1 MLLRLVQ
8 VPLVLL
14 LQAAGIDLVVDI
26 GQLQL
31 RLLAGHSECVYRA
44 EFGEAVAADLLG
56 QPIIGRDLKYWC
68 LILKLPFIDAYELIE
83 YYALE
88 GILIG
93 NIGIHQSFAKLDDC

>member
-31 RLLAGHSECVYRA
+31 SLLAGHSERVYRA

-56 QPIIGRDLKYWC
+56 QPIIGRDLK
-68 LILKLPFIDAYELIE
+68 ILVFSFKLPFIDAYELKE

-88 GILIG
+88 RILTG
-93 NIGIHQSFAKLDDC
+93 NICIHQSFAKIDEC